1 MSTASTGDEGAAALG
16 AVQRV
21 ASLAKLQS
29 SEEDGLLISLWD
41 MEMRYTITAND
52 VLFVVQSSDRGTAP
66 WLEMASESLPVAA
79 RGLVLM
85 LASRVR
91 RNLGYPPIANALD
104 SAAMPAGVV
113 LEPDVDGLRLRW
125 SENGVPRSAWFPDSI
140 KGRRA
145 AARFAHIAMHSLDE
159 LERSLTAHDGAP
171 VFA

>member
-1 MSTASTGDEGAAALG
+1 MSTASTGGEDATALG

-21 ASLAKLQS
+21 AALAKLQS
-29 SEEDGLLISLWD
+29 SDEEGLLVSLWD

-52 VLFVVQSSDRGTAP
+52 GLFVVQSSDRGTAP

-91 RNLGYPPIANALD
+91 RNLGFPPLAKTLD
-104 SAAMPAGVV
+104 SAGMPAGVV

-125 SENGVPRSAWFPDSI
+125 SENGEPSSAWFPDSI
-140 KGRRA
+140 QGRRA
-145 AARFAHIAMHSLDE
+145 AVRFAQVALCSLDE
-159 LERSLTAHDGAP
+159 LERSLTSSDGAP
-171 VFA
+171 RFA